1 MSLNCFRNDIQ
12 SLEKLIK
19 RLWSESYNSRQI
31 NRLEEKT
38 HSYRKIENKCEEIA
52 YNLSLAHWLSNFIRK
67 NLDKSPAMR
76 KHCRLLQLFSQSLP
90 LETTGMLQTQLNSYP
105 EANEIFLILETS
117 SLIYSLKDMLKDL
130 NIDELFQELDRIKP
144 FLSPRLC
151 CYHENNYNILLIYS
165 IIIETLNIIVY
176 KISQKKVLAGTYIE
190 FQEILEKYIRKI
202 TKIDY
207 LLILFEL
214 LFNLMRLKLKHLKI
228 FSKTQGKFTASSLRK
243 SRDNY
248 LINKGLGSCI
258 LDIIERNLKLAE
270 NIELSSFSKIRLE
283 YLLRKTAEFRLKSS
297 IVYNSRKIITS
308 DWKAIQSF
316 KRINL
321 KGQEDFDNEAF
332 ALRYELVFKNKKVYA
347 SYYMNYMEFEAEYL
361 LKLALANNLFKE
373 AQLLIEVFQLNSG
386 FSDNK
391 SLVGI
396 FALINEKA
404 NEILE
409 KSLENM
415 KISIETP
422 PSNQIP
428 LISNE
433 SFNDNIIK
441 TSTISEIIS
450 LIRLKNFQPN
460 LIESETFK
468 FLADFTFTSD
478 VSLIYVPFL
487 IKETQKYLQKCDFF
501 DLSLFLDYLNRI
513 NLLVEHNLNSQQVP
527 NSYSISSL
535 MSDTKNI
542 ENLAVEPSLLIEH
555 LSQKTSEKHMLVN
568 LSEKLRSQSEISFSL
583 THSDLYKLIQNT
595 IEILSKKMEESSY
608 SSTNFV
614 KLFLKYM
621 LDLGSIMKQ
630 ALGKNMPESQR
641 TQIIAEFNYGL
652 LLLIDPKT
660 IIAIMIFLLKCEK
673 ESLEIAQ
680 LMRVNILDVILNQN
694 NGETLRR
701 WSLLPL
707 FNVKKQEDF
716 RVKNRIVGFIFEMER
731 EFKEYRF
738 MFDEKKCVELPI
750 FSILA
755 LMTQNFTPISKSIEV
770 FS

>member
-1 MSLNCFRNDIQ
+1 MSLNCFRNDLQ

-19 RLWSESYNSRQI
+19 KLWSENYNLRQN
-31 NRLEEKT
+31 NRVEEKI
-38 HSYRKIENKCEEIA
+38 HSYRKIENKCEEIS

-90 LETTGMLQTQLNSYP
+90 LETNSILQTQSGIYP
-105 EANEIFLILETS
+105 EANEIFLILENS

-165 IIIETLNIIVY
+165 IIIETLNVIIY
-176 KISQKKVLAGTYIE
+176 KISQKKVQNATFAE
-190 FQEILEKYIRKI
+190 FQENLEKYIRKI

-214 LFNLMRLKLKHLKI
+214 LFDLMRLKLKHLKI
-228 FSKTQGKFTASSLRK
+228 FAKTQCKFSSTFLRK
-243 SRDNY
+243 SRENY
-248 LINKGLGSCI
+248 VINKGLGSCI
-258 LDIIERNLKLAE
+258 LGIIEQNLKMAE
-270 NIELSSFSKIRLE
+270 NIEISSFSKIRLDN
-283 YLLRKTAEFRLKSS
+283 LMRKTKEFRLKSS
-297 IVYNSRKIITS
+297 IVYNSKKIITS
-308 DWKAIQSF
+308 DWKSIQSF

-332 ALRYELVFKNKKVYA
+332 ALRCDLVFKNKKVYA
-347 SYYMNYMEFEAEYL
+347 SYYMNYMEFDAEYL
-361 LKLALANNLFKE
+361 LKLALANKLFKE
-373 AQLLIEVFQLNSG
+373 SQLLIEVFQLNSN

-391 SLVGI
+391 SLVSI

-409 KSLENM
+409 KSLENNRNSLE
-415 KISIETP
+415 IIETP
-422 PSNQIP
+422 LNSSQRIE
-428 LISNE
+428 E
-433 SFNDNIIK
+433 SDNMSE
-441 TSTISEIIS
+441 TPTISEIIS
-450 LIRLKNFQPN
+450 IIRRNYFPEN

-478 VSLIYVPFL
+478 VSLVYVPFL
-487 IKETQKYLQKCDFF
+487 IRETQKYLQKCDFF

-542 ENLAVEPSLLIEH
+542 ENLAVEPSLLLEH
-555 LSQKTSEKHMLVN
+555 LSQKTSEKQMLVN
-568 LSEKLRSQSEISFSL
+568 LSEKLRSQSEFSFSL

-595 IEILSKKMEESSY
+595 IEILSKKTEENSY

-621 LDLGSIMKQ
+621 MDLGSIMKQ
-630 ALGKNMPESQR
+630 ALSKNMPEGQRSQVLV
-641 TQIIAEFNYGL
+641 EFNYGL

-694 NGETLRR
+694 NTETLRR

-707 FNVKKQEDF
+707 FNVKKQEDL

-731 EFKEYRF
+731 EFPQYQF

-755 LMTQNFTPISKSIEV
+755 LMTQNLTPISKSKEV
-770 FS
+770 IN